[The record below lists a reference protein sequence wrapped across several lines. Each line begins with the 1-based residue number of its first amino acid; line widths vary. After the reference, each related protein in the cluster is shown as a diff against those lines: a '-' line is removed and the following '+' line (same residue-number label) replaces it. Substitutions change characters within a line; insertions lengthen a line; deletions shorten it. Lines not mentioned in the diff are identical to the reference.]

1 MFLSLPNRS
10 CYRSTMR
17 VAFLLASS
25 PFIVAILAASSS
37 NSLRRRSQ
45 DHMCSII
52 EPLGI
57 LQLPFRPGY
66 LAAGDFNGEESL
78 LVSSFF
84 NIELN
89 PNPSP
94 PQPPF
99 RVFKRDLVAQ
109 VLGLEGIEQD
119 DFSFTSTS
127 IQELTDFDPA
137 SDQMPKTVWPNELI
151 KAPEGV
157 FPFEALVSAQGFLSP
172 AARFPGRLVAIDMGT
187 MKEYVISLSSQLPT
201 GFDSSNPLDPYNSP
215 RFYHTAVFY
224 DVNGDGY
231 KDIITVRS
239 GLRVGP
245 QFYPPFSEL
254 VWFQNP
260 GASLDPK
267 VEWTET
273 ILYGGPLVG
282 FQGPDIDVLMHDFD
296 GDGVPEFVA
305 THFFAG
311 SADTGKITLYGAPAG
326 GSWSQV
332 NALDPQ
338 APKVRTKD
346 LVIE

>member
-1 MFLSLPNRS
+1 ML
-10 CYRSTMR
+10 

-25 PFIVAILAASSS
+25 PSIVAVLAASSS
-37 NSLRRRSQ
+37 NSWRRGFQ
-45 DHMCSII
+45 HHPCSII
-52 EPLGI
+52 EPVGI
-57 LQLPFRPGY
+57 LQLPFRAGY

-89 PNPSP
+89 PNPP
-94 PQPPF
+94 PPPF
-99 RVFKRDLVAQ
+99 LVFERDLLAQ
-109 VLGLEGIEQD
+109 VLGLEGIEED
-119 DFSFTSTS
+119 DFPFANPS
-127 IQELTDFDPA
+127 IQELTDLHPVPGE
-137 SDQMPKTVWPNELI
+137 MPKTVWPNGLV
-151 KAPEGV
+151 KAPVGV
-157 FPFEALVSAQGFLSP
+157 FPFEALVSAQGFQAP
-172 AARFPGRLVAIDMGT
+172 AASLPGRLVAIDMGT
-187 MKEYVISLSSQLPT
+187 MKEYVISQSSQLPT
-201 GFDSSNPLDPYNSP
+201 GFNYSNPLDPNNSP

-224 DVNGDGY
+224 DMNNDGN

-239 GLRVGP
+239 GLRIGP

-260 GASLDPK
+260 GASLDPN

-273 ILYGGPLVG
+273 ILYGGPFVG
-282 FQGPDIDVLMHDFD
+282 FQGPDIDILMHDFD

-305 THFFAG
+305 THFFAD

-332 NALDPQ
+332 NALNPK